1 MTPAKPLMSHRA
13 SQDPLK
19 GAAQPPQQLA
29 GAAGLKGGAGE
40 KPRPQMEDNKLVPGP
55 ELPGPEE
62 EGTRL
67 WKVSG

>member
-1 MTPAKPLMSHRA
+1 MTPAKPLVSHRA

-40 KPRPQMEDNKLVPGP
+40 KPRPQVEVSKLVPGP
-55 ELPGPEE
+55 ELPGPEQ
-62 EGTRL
+62 EGMGL
-67 WKVSG
+67 GKVSG